1 MKLER
6 RRLLVAGIATAA
18 GTLLGASGLAQTKER
33 VIRVTARKFVF
44 LPREIR
50 LKKGVAGGAR
60 VRHRRRRHG
69 IQRAGLQRARR
80 HHPGPGGARAPGAG
94 QDRHLRVFVRYLLRR
109 RPRGNVRADSRRR
122 LTRDMMLL
130 VTDPV
135 PLHQYESAPPHETL
149 SERKRR
155 FEQSVLPHFDAAYNL
170 ARWLTRN
177 DQDAQDVAQEA
188 VLRAYRFFDGLRG
201 EAKPWLLAIV
211 RNSCLTWL
219 AANWP
224 AETVGFEDGAV
235 ELLPSDED
243 GPEVQAARN
252 FDRRMLNDAIA
263 GLPAQ
268 FREVLIL
275 RELEDLSYKSIA
287 RIVDVPIGTV
297 MSRLARARRLLA
309 ESVRA
314 ASSISATQVPK

>member
-1 MKLER
+1 M
-6 RRLLVAGIATAA
+6 
-18 GTLLGASGLAQTKER
+18 LA
-33 VIRVTARKFVF
+33 
-44 LPREIR
+44 
-50 LKKGVAGGAR
+50 
-60 VRHRRRRHG
+60 
-69 IQRAGLQRARR
+69 
-80 HHPGPGGARAPGAG
+80 
-94 QDRHLRVFVRYLLRR
+94 
-109 RPRGNVRADSRRR
+109 ADSV
-122 LTRDMMLL
+122 LL
-130 VTDPV
+130 HQTVSA
-135 PLHQYESAPPHETL
+135 PLHKPLNEP
-149 SERKRR
+149 KRR
-155 FEQSVLPHFDAAYNL
+155 FEQLVLPHFDAAYNL

-211 RNSCLTWL
+211 RNSCFTWL
-219 AANWP
+219 AANRP

-263 GLPAQ
+263 SLPAQ

-275 RELEDLSYKSIA
+275 RELEDLSYKDIA
-287 RIVDVPIGTV
+287 RITDVPIGTV

-309 ESVRA
+309 ESLGA
-314 ASSISATQVPK
+314 PSNISGTQVLK